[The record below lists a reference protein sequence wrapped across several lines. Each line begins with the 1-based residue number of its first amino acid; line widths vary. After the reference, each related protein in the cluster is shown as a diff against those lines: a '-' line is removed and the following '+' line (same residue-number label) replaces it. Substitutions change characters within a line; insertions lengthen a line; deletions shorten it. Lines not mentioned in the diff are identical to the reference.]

1 MVRPGDLTDEQA
13 RAVAMR
19 AASVVLASGAGCG
32 KTKVLTARY
41 LAHLIAGDA
50 EPGQLVAIT
59 FTERASR
66 EMRKRI
72 RAAIKAEW
80 QTGDRE
86 SWGRHLRALE
96 TAPVSTI
103 HSFCGSV
110 LRQHAIAAGLD
121 PRFEVMEEVLAAGL
135 RDEALRECLHALLTE
150 ESPVGDDLRALVVL
164 YGWRA
169 ANEAIASLVMSPEPT
184 AWTAWGERPA
194 DDVAAEWQAFAA
206 TELLPAFVRHLCV
219 AAPKVANCL
228 RLLRTTPCV
237 GPIMQEG
244 VTRILDGLPR
254 LHESADLTAAVEE
267 LTEAAKVGKE
277 RAKAWPDEASYE
289 AIRDA
294 FAEFRKELPDKLEPF
309 LELADGVADAV
320 VVGQRFA
327 RVAAACTS
335 AFAKRKRGA
344 GVVDFHDLLSLTR
357 DLLRAKP
364 AVCAALRRRY
374 RFLLLDELQDT
385 DPIQMD
391 IVEMLCGDG
400 LTRGK
405 LFAVGDAKQSI
416 YRFRGA
422 EVRLF
427 DALRGRV
434 PDDGRQQ
441 LTLNF
446 RSRPGIL
453 SFVNELFTDHV
464 PNYEPLRPHRPANG
478 DGPCVEFLWSPK
490 DANDNVADGRR
501 TEADR
506 IAHRIVELVAV
517 GEARPQQ
524 IVMLFRSMSSVG
536 LYEAALRAHGIDYY
550 LVGGRAFFAQQEVYD
565 LLNLLR
571 ALENPQDAVCLA
583 GTLRSPFGG
592 LSDEALYILARH
604 RDGLWAGLHDEAT
617 HERLPDDQHD
627 RVARAKRWLT
637 RWRDHKDRLPI
648 AGLLNL
654 VLADSGYD
662 AALQFEFLGE
672 RKLANLWKLID
683 LARTFDRSGLVGL
696 ADFIHRLGELVRSQ
710 PREEQAAT
718 LPEEADVVRLM
729 TIHQA
734 KGLEFP
740 VVVLPD
746 LAATTGG
753 PVTPVARWDARL
765 GCVARP
771 PSEDEPPLFTDF
783 GWRLWKASEAI
794 ADWHEDL
801 RTFYVACTRA
811 EEYLILS
818 GSLTDPVKPQNAALG
833 LLAERFDLQTG
844 ASRGDGQILA
854 RVAPPTHDVE
864 APPRREPRTG
874 EPLTADDAE
883 RVRPITLLPTTD
895 DDGGRVMPRE
905 RIARAVLSRW
915 DFADADGWQQLLAD
929 ALAGEPAARAK
940 DAAPVVRRWL
950 EQFAASP
957 IRQALAGANELHRD
971 VEYVHESERG
981 SIDVLF
987 RVGDGWTLVAW
998 DFTEAT
1004 LFDDRADSR
1013 LSAQIAAAGCQFAGA
1028 NLRVERHVF
1037 AARVG

>member
-1 MVRPGDLTDEQA
+1 MQRPDDLTGEQSL
-13 RAVAMR
+13 AVATR

-41 LAHLIAGDA
+41 LAHLKAGDA

-59 FTERASR
+59 FTERAAR

-80 QTGDRE
+80 QSGDRDT
-86 SWGRHLRALE
+86 WGRHLRALE
-96 TAPVSTI
+96 TAPVCTI
-103 HSFCGSV
+103 HAFCGSV

-121 PRFEVMEEVLAAGL
+121 PRFEVLEEVLSAQL
-135 RDEALRECLHALLTE
+135 RDDSLSDGLHALVTE
-150 ESPVGDDLRALVVL
+150 VSPTGDDLRQLVVL

-169 ANEAIASLVMSPEPT
+169 VNEAVVGLLAAPEPA
-184 AWTAWGERPA
+184 AWMAWAERPA

-206 TELLPAFVRHLCV
+206 NELLPAYVRHLCV
-219 AAPKVANCL
+219 AAPKIANCL
-228 RLLRTTPCV
+228 RLLRATPCV
-237 GPIMQEG
+237 GPVMREG
-244 VTRILDGLPR
+244 VARILDGLPR
-254 LHESADLTAAVEE
+254 LHEAADLAAAVEE

-294 FAEFRKELPDKLEPF
+294 FAEFRADLPAKLSPF
-309 LELADGVADAV
+309 LEPAENVAEAA

-327 RVAAACTS
+327 RVAAACAG
-335 AFAKRKRGA
+335 AFARRKRAA

-364 AVCAALRRRY
+364 AVCASLRRRY

-385 DPIQMD
+385 DPVQME
-391 IVEMLCGDG
+391 IVELLCGDA

-427 DALRGRV
+427 DSLRGRV
-434 PDDGRQQ
+434 PDDGRQH

-453 SFVNELFTDHV
+453 TFVNELFADHI
-464 PNYEPLRPHRPANG
+464 PNYEPLRPHREVK
-478 DGPCVEFLWSPK
+478 DDRPCVEFLWSAKGPK
-490 DANDNVADGRR
+490 DSASDGRR

-506 IAHRIVELVAV
+506 IARRIAELVAS
-517 GEARPQQ
+517 GEAEPRQ

-536 LYEAALRAHGIDYY
+536 LYETALRTHGIDYY

-592 LSDEALYILARH
+592 LSDEALYVLARH
-604 RDGLWAGLHDEAT
+604 SGGLWAGLTDDAT
-617 HERLPDDQHD
+617 HERLPDDQRA
-627 RVARAKRWLT
+627 RVTRVKRWLT

-648 AGLLNL
+648 AGLLNF

-683 LARTFDRSGLVGL
+683 LARTFDRSGHVGL
-696 ADFIHRLGELVRSQ
+696 ADFIHRLDDLVRSL

-746 LAATTGG
+746 LGATTGG
-753 PVTPVARWDARL
+753 PIVPVARWDARL

-771 PSEDEPPLFTDF
+771 PAEDEPPLFTDF
-783 GWRLWKASEAI
+783 GWRLWKSSEAM

-811 EEYLILS
+811 EETLILS
-818 GSLTDPVKPQNAALG
+818 GAITDPVKPQNAALG
-833 LLAERFDLQTG
+833 LLAERFDLKTG
-844 ASRGDGQILA
+844 ASRGDGRILVH
-854 RVAPPTHDVE
+854 VAPPAGDVE
-864 APPRREPRTG
+864 PPPRREPRPAV
-874 EPLTADDAE
+874 PLTADDARRVQPIEVLPDADE
-883 RVRPITLLPTTD
+883 REERQS
-895 DDGGRVMPRE
+895 PRE
-905 RIARAVLSRW
+905 RVARAVLSRW
-915 DFADADGWQQLLAD
+915 DFADADGWQHLLAD

-940 DAAPVVRRWL
+940 DSATVVRRWL
-950 EQFAASP
+950 ERFAASP
-957 IRQALAGANELHRD
+957 LRRALATADELHRD
-971 VEYVHESERG
+971 VEFIHADARG
-981 SIDVLF
+981 SLDVLF
-987 RVGDGWTLVAW
+987 RVGVRWTLVAW
-998 DFTEAT
+998 DFGDVT
-1004 LFDDRADSR
+1004 LFGDADPR
-1013 LSAQIAAAGCQFAGA
+1013 VAAQAAAASGLAGA
-1028 NLRVERHVF
+1028 GSLGLVRHHF
-1037 AARVG
+1037 AAGVD